1 MAFSKAISSF
11 YSCSKNAILS
21 VYLSNNFLKSYFSQ
35 GPAELPSD
43 WNKNPHGP
51 EEDRL
56 NQRQA
61 SCRKISP
68 TTTFLRPS
76 KVHVKHDM

>member
-1 MAFSKAISSF
+1 MVFSKVI
-11 YSCSKNAILS
+11 SCSCGCLKKAIFS

-68 TTTFLRPS
+68 TTTFLLPS
-76 KVHVKHDM
+76 KFHVKHDM